1 MKIVCL
7 GDSLTKSYKIKKN
20 ESWVALANANSEH
33 EWVNQGILGDTSVG
47 MISRMERDCFSY
59 NPQAVILMSGTN
71 DLIQGVSLPF
81 IQSNLAC
88 AVHHCK
94 HFGVTPY
101 VGIPILS
108 DAFMAPTYWGNHI
121 DFTSVNQQ
129 LQLYRSWIIEFCEQ
143 FSCPV
148 IDFQN
153 DFLEMVSN
161 NSEQQWY
168 IDGLHPNA
176 AGNSVLVESLPDA
189 LYKSRA

>member
-20 ESWVALANANSEH
+20 ESWVALADANSEH
-33 EWVNQGILGDTSVG
+33 EWINQGILGDTSVG
-47 MISRMERDCFSY
+47 MLSRLERDCFSY
-59 NPQAVILMSGTN
+59 NPQAAILMSGTN
-71 DLIQGVSLPF
+71 DLIQGVTLPF

-108 DAFMAPTYWGNHI
+108 DPAIASTYWGKQI
-121 DFTSVNQQ
+121 DFNFVNQQ
-129 LQLYRSWIIEFCEQ
+129 LQLYRSWIMQFCEQ

-148 IDFQN
+148 IDFQKN
-153 DFLEMVSN
+153 FLSVVSA
-161 NSEQQWY
+161 NSTQEWY

-176 AGNSVLVESLPDA
+176 AGNKVFVESLPGA
-189 LYKSRA
+189 LYKK